1 MQTLQPSSLCRH
13 AVSGL
18 GDPVTLWQPAYV
30 QAAARSCTT
39 LRLRTK
45 LVIMQGISLT
55 MMSML
60 PGTAILC
67 SLTCV
72 CVVAIQHARQLS
84 INEHSKPGGAV
95 PERGQRDHVPLGVLQ
110 HNLSQRYGLICV
122 VPDKLPHLQDTYARC

>member
-1 MQTLQPSSLCRH
+1 
-13 AVSGL
+13 
-18 GDPVTLWQPAYV
+18 
-30 QAAARSCTT
+30 
-39 LRLRTK
+39 
-45 LVIMQGISLT
+45 MQGISVT

-84 INEHSKPGGAV
+84 INEHGKSGGAV
-95 PERGQRDHVPLGVLQ
+95 PQRGQREHVPLGVLQ

-122 VPDKLPHLQDTYARC
+122 VPDQLPHLQALMQGAEHCKHLGLPVRHRLV